1 MTPSEKIREIWME
14 IKSLKRMQEDGGGY
28 DNGRGDLEEKY
39 DEVEGL
45 FGHESTLSK
54 AIIYYLDN
62 LTKGVS

>member
-14 IKSLKRMQEDGGGY
+14 LKSLKRMQEDGGGY